1 MHKIL
6 KKMLLKMS
14 RSSDKVY
21 MFICIRMDTEYI
33 VHLGIILLREYSVD
47 AVFSKI

>member
-33 VHLGIILLREYSVD
+33 VHLGIILREYSVVT
-47 AVFSKI
+47 VFSKI